1 MNKPNFFIVGA
12 PKCGTTAMNDYLN
25 YHPDVFMAE
34 KEIHYFGS
42 DLKLKH
48 RITETEYLQKFE
60 DRKNEKIV
68 GEASV
73 WYLFSE
79 NAAEEI
85 KEFSPHARILIML
98 RKPVDVIYSLH
109 SQHLYDGNEDVLD
122 FNKAILLEEQRQ
134 NGSHL
139 PISRDFYQLPTYLD
153 SVRYFEQVKRYLE
166 LFGENSVHI
175 VLYDD
180 FIADTQKVVTGILKF
195 LNIEHSINMDYK
207 VINANKEIQYFFL
220 HRLIKNPSSQ
230 LKKLVRWVLPSK
242 EIRHR
247 LMAKILKWNIRIRK
261 RKKLDDEM
269 KESINNKLAGD
280 IRSLGKLINRDL
292 DNWLV

>member
-25 YHPDVFMAE
+25 HHPEIFMAE

-42 DLKLKH
+42 DLKLKD

-85 KEFSPHARILIML
+85 KEFSPHARILIIL

-134 NGSHL
+134 NGSQL
-139 PISRDFYQLPTYLD
+139 PASRDFYQLPTYLD